1 MTTIETLQKH
11 LEETKRSIKFA
22 NACEIVI
29 DAINKKEDYSYVC
42 QYTNDKR
49 ELFEKDHIIEWA
61 KISFST
67 SSIKYFCDMYKISNE
82 ESVTP
87 KYKPVINAMRF
98 ILKNVDLKY
107 LAYDIQEEK
116 TK

>member
-49 ELFEKDHIIEWA
+49 ELFEKDHIIELWLQ
-61 KISFST
+61 I
-67 SSIKYFCDMYKISNE
+67 
-82 ESVTP
+82 
-87 KYKPVINAMRF
+87 
-98 ILKNVDLKY
+98 
-107 LAYDIQEEK
+107 
-116 TK
+116 